1 MKSLLLGPAI
11 LMALVVAAAAEPYVC
26 RGGTTVELSAQK
38 GKVVSYTVLHAD
50 PRNTLTIAYRSRA
63 TDTEVP
69 IVQLNGRRC
78 EVAD

>member
-50 PRNTLTIAYRSRA
+50 PRNTFDHRVQITRDRYGSAYRA
-63 TDTEVP
+63 
-69 IVQLNGRRC
+69 
-78 EVAD
+78 A